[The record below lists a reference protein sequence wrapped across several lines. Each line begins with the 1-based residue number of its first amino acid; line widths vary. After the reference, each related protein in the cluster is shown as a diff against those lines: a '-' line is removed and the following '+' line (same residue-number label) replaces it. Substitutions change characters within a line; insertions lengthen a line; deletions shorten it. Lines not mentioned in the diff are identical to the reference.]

1 MCDLEKSKKQN
12 PFEVGFLKV
21 TLCFLK
27 SDSQDHP
34 EF

>member
-1 MCDLEKSKKQN
+1 MCDSEMSNKQN

-21 TLCFLK
+21 TLCFSK
-27 SDSQDHP
+27 SDSQEQH